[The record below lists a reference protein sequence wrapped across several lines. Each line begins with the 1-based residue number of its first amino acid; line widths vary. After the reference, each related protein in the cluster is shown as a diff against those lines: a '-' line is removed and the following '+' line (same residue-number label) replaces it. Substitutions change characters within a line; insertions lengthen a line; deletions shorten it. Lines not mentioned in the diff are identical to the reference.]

1 MLINNKRTK
10 TGKAENK
17 QGTHMHIV
25 YSKHGRFLGT
35 VNVPVSLSQSML
47 KVAMTEPTLTEE
59 KDRHEGVYSILH
71 SGAQKYDGAYIRIVS
86 NKRPGDMA
94 FFRLGELKAV
104 KPTGMRLIATLLV
117 VGNVYLYPCI
127 YYNDFMEFINDVYTR
142 EKGVKSG
149 EHRVYTLNID
159 NKKPLKRKKQE
170 TIFCK
175 TLL

>member
-1 MLINNKRTK
+1 MLNTK
-10 TGKAENK
+10 TGKEEIK
-17 QGTHMHIV
+17 QGTYMHLV
-25 YSKHGRFLGT
+25 YSRHGRFLGT

-59 KDRHEGVYSILH
+59 KDRHDEVYSILH
-71 SGAQKYDGAYIRIVS
+71 SATQEYDGAYIRIVS

-127 YYNDFMEFINDVYTR
+127 YYDDFMKFISDVYTR
-142 EKGVKSG
+142 ERSIKSG
-149 EHRVYTLNID
+149 EYRVYTLNID
-159 NKKPLKRKKQE
+159 NKKPLKRKR
-170 TIFCK
+170 
-175 TLL
+175 